1 MEELRAILIAHA
13 KRYPLMQP
21 TDAVKLIY
29 QNEFG
34 GGHLIRDEEACLNYL
49 RREYADLEKDPSAQ
63 LYEEIGNGIV
73 RVNLA
78 AVKPNDLGQIGRDF
92 IRSAA
97 EHAGTMDSFLQKLDV
112 LRKLT
117 LEDTFSFDS
126 QKLENYSFEYGNQ
139 NYPIVSHSEA
149 YREEYRPAYRII
161 LNKKSGVALNRVTP
175 PDSILTISDGYGT
188 ELYFQKRLIPEIDMM
203 AETICFSP
211 KTYWGVYGPSWTK

>member
-34 GGHLIRDEEACLNYL
+34 GGHLIRDEQACLNYL
-49 RREYADLEKDPSAQ
+49 RREYADLEKDLTVP
-63 LYEEIGNGIV
+63 LYEDIGNGIV

-78 AVKPNDLGQIGRDF
+78 AVKPEDLEQLGKDF

-97 EHAGTMDSFLQKLDV
+97 EHTGTMDSFLRKLDV

-117 LEDTFSFDS
+117 VEGIFSFDS
-126 QKLENYSFEYGNQ
+126 QELENFLFKYRSQ
-139 NYPIVSHSEA
+139 SYPMVSHSEA

-161 LNKKSGVALNRVTP
+161 LN
-175 PDSILTISDGYGT
+175 
-188 ELYFQKRLIPEIDMM
+188 
-203 AETICFSP
+203 
-211 KTYWGVYGPSWTK
+211 